1 MGYHPHGVLGYGA
14 IAAFGTDVLKF
25 PEIFPGLTPR
35 LITLKL
41 NFQVGWLPLLHCI
54 AKYCLYQNYISQVP
68 GGREVGLASGMC
80 SASKE
85 SLGAILR

>member
-1 MGYHPHGVLGYGA
+1 MSRFLFTNIDLTSHVVLIAFTLQSYLMGYHPHGVLGYGA

-41 NFQVGWLPLLHCI
+41 NFQVGCFCHCKILLLQGDH
-54 AKYCLYQNYISQVP
+54 SQW
-68 GGREVGLASGMC
+68 
-80 SASKE
+80 
-85 SLGAILR
+85 